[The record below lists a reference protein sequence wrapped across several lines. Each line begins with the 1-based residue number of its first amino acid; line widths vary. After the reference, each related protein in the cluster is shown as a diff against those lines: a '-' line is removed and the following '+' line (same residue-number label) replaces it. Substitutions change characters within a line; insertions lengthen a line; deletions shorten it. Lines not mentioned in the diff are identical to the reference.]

1 MLVRNHKPLGETL
14 KQAGLI
20 SDLQIKTVL
29 ADRQHSRHLRVGE
42 IMAMRGWIDR
52 RTADFFADE
61 WSDLV
66 AEAEKKPLGYYLQ
79 KAGLLSE
86 QQTELILEEQK
97 KIWVKFGSVAV
108 LQGVIKQQTVDFFL
122 NNLFPLEALES
133 PLIGKRYSEV
143 ADNIAVEDAS
153 SAELLEKS
161 QSEEIDYDDIP
172 WID

>member
-1 MLVRNHKPLGETL
+1 MLVKNNKPLGEIL

-29 ADRQHSRHLRVGE
+29 ASQHSQHLRVGE

-66 AEAEKKPLGYYLQ
+66 AQAEKKPLGYYLQ

-86 QQTELILEEQK
+86 QQTESILEEQK

-122 NNLFPLEALES
+122 DNLFPLEALDS
-133 PLIGKRYSEV
+133 PLMGKKASLDKENV
-143 ADNIAVEDAS
+143 IVS
-153 SAELLEKS
+153 SA
-161 QSEEIDYDDIP
+161 SEEAREESQAQKIDYEDIP